1 MKKKIIFMVKNM
13 NIGGTEKALLNMIA
27 EMPIDEYD
35 ITIFMLEEYGGFLN
49 DIPSSV
55 NVEYFNGF
63 KEIKDALNNPP
74 LLTAKSLLKKGKV
87 IKACQIAVIHILSK
101 ATRDRS
107 HFFKYLLKDHP
118 KLNQEYDIAV
128 AYAGPMDLIS
138 YFVVHKMKAAK
149 KIQWIHFDISK
160 IGFDQKFASK
170 LYPKFDEIFAVS
182 NEAKNVL
189 VNQLPELK
197 GKFYTFYNVLSKN
210 QIVTLASKEKGFDD
224 IFNGVRILTVGRLS
238 KEKGQDLTIPVL
250 AKLKENGY
258 NVKWYCLGEGH
269 ARMEYEQLIKQYEV
283 ENDFILIGSQS
294 NPYPFM
300 KECDVYV
307 QSSRHEGY
315 CITLAEARCFSN
327 PIVSTKFTGAE
338 EQITHN
344 HTGLIVNFDEEE
356 MYQAIKKILDDEILK
371 NKLKKNLSNEIVDS
385 TKEIEKLSS

>member
-27 EMPIDEYD
+27 EMPKDEYD
-35 ITIFMLEEYGGFLN
+35 ITIFMLEEFGGFLN
-49 DIPSSV
+49 NIPSSV

-63 KEIKDALNNPP
+63 EELKDALNNPP
-74 LLTAKSLLKKGKV
+74 LLTAKGLLKEGKV
-87 IKACQIAVIHILSK
+87 IKACQIAALHILSK
-101 ATRDRS
+101 VIKDRS
-107 HFFKYLLKDHP
+107 HFFRYLLKDHT

-182 NEAKNVL
+182 DEAKKML

-197 GKFYTFYNVLSKN
+197 EKINTFYNVLSKN
-210 QIVTLASKEKGFDD
+210 QVITLATNGKGFDD
-224 IFNGVRILTVGRLS
+224 HYKGVRILTVGRLS
-238 KEKGQDLTIPVL
+238 KEKGQDLSIPVL
-250 AKLKENGY
+250 AKLKENEY

-269 ARMEYEQLIKQYEV
+269 ARKEYEQLIKQYEV
-283 ENDFILIGSQS
+283 EDDFILLGSQS

-327 PIVSTKFTGAE
+327 PIVCTKFTGAE

-344 HTGLIVNFDEEE
+344 HTGLIVNFDEDE

-371 NKLKKNLSNEIVDS
+371 NKLKNNLSNEIVDS